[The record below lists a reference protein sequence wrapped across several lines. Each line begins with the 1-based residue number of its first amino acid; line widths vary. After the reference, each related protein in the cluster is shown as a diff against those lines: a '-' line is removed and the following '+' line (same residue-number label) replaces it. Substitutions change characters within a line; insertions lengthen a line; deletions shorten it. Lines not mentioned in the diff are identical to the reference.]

1 MAVGAQWR
9 LAGYS
14 SVCCLKLEIYKEN
27 VCWDY
32 PSGNLLQ
39 HNSDTGYCDLPLSG
53 IPVLGLKQVIILRL
67 KTLCFTG
74 ACKYFIDQ
82 AGKRCVN

>member
-27 VCWDY
+27 VCWNY